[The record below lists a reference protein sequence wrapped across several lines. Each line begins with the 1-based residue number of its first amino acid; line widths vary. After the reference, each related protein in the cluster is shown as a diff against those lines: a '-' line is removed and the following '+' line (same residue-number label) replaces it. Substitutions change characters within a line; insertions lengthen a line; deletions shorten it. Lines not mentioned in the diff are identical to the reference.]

1 MKSVYTTTKFAAFAF
16 GLLLAACTTDLYEGD
31 KDVPVVN
38 PDENEINIPDDFD
51 FSTVSKP
58 TLTVNVID
66 EYEGTKK
73 YTVEG
78 YDDNPIFN
86 PSATLLFRRKTNG
99 KNPCVI
105 EDVTFPKTLKTLY
118 IRQTDPYGLM
128 SVYTFD
134 LEGEGDKVF
143 DLKPADAPVTKAQGS
158 LRSAEFPVNFDK
170 GDAETVT
177 NVSQIK
183 NNGKY
188 YIPKG
193 TTVTFEQGAM
203 QEGNS
208 RKMEKVTLYVDG
220 TVEFKIKEMEFK
232 DDCQIY
238 VLADGKIVGNGVDV
252 ECKDGSD
259 IYNQGVIEGIDDLST
274 EENDTNND
282 CVIYNEGTITVND
295 LTVDGTRIFNYCLI
309 DVKEDFES
317 EGAGSSL
324 YLTGGAFLC
333 SQFEI
338 SEGSSAIYFGPRAI
352 LKGKNAQFKA
362 TCNIVGAGNGASLS
376 KNDWAVFQ
384 FDRLSLNFAGW
395 GSAYW
400 CVEFACNSVKGS
412 GQFATPVWSSTRD
425 KDGNVIPSFVI
436 EPTPCNGYTSS
447 DPDKKEDTD
456 DTTSE
461 TPEETGTYTFL
472 FEDNWP
478 SFGDYDMN
486 DIVLDLNVANQE
498 IDQKGNAKSAII
510 TAHLQ
515 AVGATKELYMFVR
528 ANNMVREEI
537 PLFDGKEAHA
547 CLGDYNRSQMI
558 NTEKYDSDPVPYQ
571 TTVDL
576 TGGTLSL
583 GTLDVYIVWGNPN
596 AADRNEIHL
605 AGFSGT
611 DRAKVSGTSVNY
623 RYKSGSAEG
632 DKFENMMW
640 GLMIPRNF
648 KYPKELHS
656 IMEVYPQFVKWAQ
669 SGGTKYEDWYEN
681 AEGPVYTGKSE

>member
-1 MKSVYTTTKFAAFAF
+1 MRSLYTTTTRFAAFAF

-31 KDVPVVN
+31 KEVPVVK
-38 PDENEINIPDDFD
+38 PGENGMNIPDDFD
-51 FSTVSKP
+51 FSTVSTP
-58 TLTVNVID
+58 TLTVNVMD
-66 EYEGTKK
+66 EYEGN

-78 YDDNPIFN
+78 YDDNPVFN

-105 EDVTFPKTLKTLY
+105 EDVTFPKTLKMLY

-143 DLKPADAPVTKAQGS
+143 DLKPADAPATKAGGQ

-170 GDAETVT
+170 GNAETVT
-177 NVSQIK
+177 HVSQIK

-193 TTVTFEQGAM
+193 TTITFQEGDM

-208 RKMEKVTLYVDG
+208 RKMEKVTLYVEG

-232 DDCQIY
+232 NDCQIY
-238 VLADGKIVGNGVDV
+238 VLADGKIIGNGVDI
-252 ECKDGSD
+252 ECKNGTD
-259 IYNQGVIEGIDDLST
+259 IYNQGVIEGIDELST
-274 EENDTNND
+274 EENNSNND
-282 CVIYNEGTITVND
+282 CVIYNEGTIRVKD

-324 YLTGGAFLC
+324 YLRGGAFLC
-333 SQFEI
+333 KEFEI
-338 SEGSSAIYFGPRAI
+338 SKGPSAIYFGPRAI
-352 LKGKNAQFKA
+352 LKGESAEFKVA
-362 TCNIVGAGNGASLS
+362 SSIVGAGNGASLS
-376 KNDWAVFQ
+376 KNDWAVIQ
-384 FDRLSLNFAGW
+384 FDRLNLAFAGW
-395 GSAYW
+395 GEASW

-412 GQFATPVWSSTRD
+412 GQFAWPVWSSTHD
-425 KDGNVIPSFVI
+425 KNGKIIPSFVI
-436 EPTPCNGYTSS
+436 EPTPCNGNTAN
-447 DPDKKEDTD
+447 DPDQKEDTD
-456 DTTSE
+456 DTVSE
-461 TPEETGTYTFL
+461 KPEETATYTFL

-478 SFGDYDMN
+478 AFGDYDMN
-486 DIVLDLNVANQE
+486 DVVLDLNVANQE
-498 IDQKGNAKSAII
+498 IDRKGNAKSAII
-510 TAHLQ
+510 TANLR

-528 ANNMVREEI
+528 ADNMVQEEI
-537 PLFDGKEAHA
+537 PLFDGKEAHS
-547 CLGDYNRSQMI
+547 CLGNYNRSQMI

-611 DRAKVSGTSVNY
+611 DRAKVSNTSVDY
-623 RYKSGSAEG
+623 RYKSESEEG
-632 DKFENMMW
+632 DKFQNMMW
-640 GLMIPRNF
+640 GLMIPQNF
-648 KYPKELHS
+648 KYPKEMNS
-656 IMEVYPQFVKWAQ
+656 IMDVYPEFVKWAQ
-669 SGGTKYEDWYEN
+669 SGGDSYEEWYEN
-681 AEGPVYTGKSE
+681 AEGPVYAGNE